1 MDTSADAYFPDPR
14 PLPPG
19 QRRQLWARLAIRLG
33 IFLSLVLFLCLA
45 GRPLLSLC
53 MPFALALLATWLT
66 EPLLRFF
73 HRRWNIPRGIGAIVL
88 ILLLVGAL
96 GGLMA
101 ALIWKGWSELSTLW
115 GNWDQGWNAFQ
126 ETYYQ
131 LSHALDKWLAYLPQQ
146 VQDTLWN
153 LSDRLLAWLEEF
165 VYNLLP
171 KTTSAVRS
179 ISSFVLA
186 FLFFLVAW
194 YFTAEDYPNLRRVAR
209 ETIPR
214 SVRRIG
220 VQARGAFSAAFGGYL
235 KAEILVSLGVTGIL
249 LVGFFLLRQPYW
261 VLLAVALGILDFIP
275 IVGAGTVMVPWSVIL
290 LVLGEWKRGVAF
302 LAVWG
307 VICLFRRMIE
317 PKIVGDQTGLHPLLS
332 LLAIYV
338 GMKLGGVVAM
348 ILAPVLL
355 LMLRNLWR
363 AGMFHATVRD
373 LTMAARDMAAIL
385 HGRPEETDP
394 PEPEKPGETV
404 KKIEKES

>member
-33 IFLSLVLFLCLA
+33 IFLSLVLFLCPA
-45 GRPLLSLC
+45 GRRLLSLC

-385 HGRPEETDP
+385 HGKPEETDP

-404 KKIEKES
+404 QKMEKES

>member
-1 MDTSADAYFPDPR
+1 
-14 PLPPG
+14 
-19 QRRQLWARLAIRLG
+19 
-33 IFLSLVLFLCLA
+33 
-45 GRPLLSLC
+45 
-53 MPFALALLATWLT
+53 
-66 EPLLRFF
+66 
-73 HRRWNIPRGIGAIVL
+73 
-88 ILLLVGAL
+88 
-96 GGLMA
+96 MA

-214 SVRRIG
+214 SVRLHRRTG
-220 VQARGAFSAAFGGYL
+220 PGSFFRRLWGLSQGGDSGLPGGDGDSFGGLFPASAALLGAAGG
-235 KAEILVSLGVTGIL
+235 G
-249 LVGFFLLRQPYW
+249 
-261 VLLAVALGILDFIP
+261 LGILDFIP

-338 GMKLGGVVAM
+338 GMKLGAW
-348 ILAPVLL
+348 
-355 LMLRNLWR
+355 WR
-363 AGMFHATVRD
+363 
-373 LTMAARDMAAIL
+373 
-385 HGRPEETDP
+385 
-394 PEPEKPGETV
+394 
-404 KKIEKES
+404 